1 MFHPYNYLEMGKSKL
16 KVRLSPETFKRLET
30 EDVANPLHYLL
41 TVSVFS
47 TNRAILSLG
56 GLKPNFIKDEKRSF
70 KEPPFLKGH

>member
-1 MFHPYNYLEMGKSKL
+1 MGRSKL
-16 KVRLSPETFKRLET
+16 KVRSSPATFKWQET
-30 EDVANPLHYLL
+30 GDVANPQQILL

-56 GLKPNFIKDEKRSF
+56 GLKPNFIKNEKRIF

>member
-1 MFHPYNYLEMGKSKL
+1 MGISVL
-16 KVRLSPETFKRLET
+16 KVRSSPAIFKRQET
-30 EDVANPLHYLL
+30 EAIANPQQILL

-56 GLKPNFIKDEKRSF
+56 GLKPNFIQNEKRIF

>member
-1 MFHPYNYLEMGKSKL
+1 MEKSIL
-16 KVRLSPETFKRLET
+16 KVRYSPATFKRQET
-30 EDVANPLHYLL
+30 EDIASPLQILL

-56 GLKPNFIKDEKRSF
+56 GLKPNFIKYEKRKF

>member
-1 MFHPYNYLEMGKSKL
+1 MGISVF
-16 KVRLSPETFKRLET
+16 KVRSSPATFKRQET
-30 EDVANPLHYLL
+30 EAIANPQQILL

-56 GLKPNFIKDEKRSF
+56 GLKPNFIQNEKRIF